1 MSSLTS
7 FVSEAFED
15 HLKYLTVSIE
25 VDGKQYIALPAEAE
39 LAPDLDIG
47 GVTDQSDGGVILKKS
62 QFGILP
68 TVGSKIII
76 DGVASRI
83 RSIITSAGNPLVQI
97 EYSGFTER

>member
-1 MSSLTS
+1 VSSLTS

-47 GVTDQSDGGVILKKS
+47 GVTDQSDGGVI
-62 QFGILP
+62 
-68 TVGSKIII
+68 GSKIII